1 MRFLPRARRSLLAA
15 HRPPDEEQHQGQ
27 HAAGFEKQDPA
38 VGQDG
43 TSVRSSLRDS
53 SLGRRAPL
61 LVALLCAAAIAQTPG
76 AALGQ
81 QTGAAGPIAVGELPG
96 WQRDGLD
103 GLADALARQCA
114 LRAPPQPWPAL
125 CAELPAASAS
135 ADALRAWIERRF
147 QAWPLAGE
155 NGDPVGLI
163 TGYHEPVLTGSRERE
178 SPGQVPLYRRP
189 ADMLSDGN
197 ARWRLVDGVRR
208 PYPARAEIERY
219 GLLEGQELVWL
230 DDPVEAF
237 FLQIQGSGRI
247 RLRDGTTLR
256 AGFADHNGQAYRAIG
271 AELIARGALAREQ
284 VDAPAIKAWLRAN
297 PAQATEVMRSN
308 PRYIFFRELPTPA
321 DAGPPGSLGVPLT
334 PMRSVATDPGFVPPG
349 ALLYLETRY
358 PDDQRP
364 LARAM
369 LSQDR
374 GAAILG
380 GVRADIFFGAGEQA
394 ERLAGLMK
402 QPGRIWL
409 LRPR

>member
-1 MRFLPRARRSLLAA
+1 MPVVVACLLAVA
-15 HRPPDEEQHQGQ
+15 IG
-27 HAAGFEKQDPA
+27 
-38 VGQDG
+38 
-43 TSVRSSLRDS
+43 
-53 SLGRRAPL
+53 PL
-61 LVALLCAAAIAQTPG
+61 PG

-81 QTGAAGPIAVGELPG
+81 SAGAAGLARADSARAPGPIAVVDLPG
-96 WQRDGLD
+96 WQRDALD

-114 LRAPPQPWPAL
+114 MRSPPQPWPAL
-125 CAELPAASAS
+125 CSELPAASAS
-135 ADALRAWIERRF
+135 AESLRAWIERRF
-147 QAWPLAGE
+147 EALPLAGE
-155 NGDPVGLI
+155 NGDAIGLI

-178 SPGQVPLYRRP
+178 SASQVPLYKRP
-189 ADMLSDGN
+189 VDMIGEG
-197 ARWRLVDGVRR
+197 ATRWRIVDGARR
-208 PYPARAEIERY
+208 PYPARAEIERH
-219 GLLEGQELVWL
+219 GLLDGQELVWL

-247 RLRDGTTLR
+247 GLRDGTLLR
-256 AGFADHNGQAYRAIG
+256 VGFADHNGQAYRAIG

-308 PRYIFFRELPTPA
+308 PRFIFFRELPTPPE
-321 DAGPPGSLGVPLT
+321 AGPPGSLGVPLT

-358 PDDQRP
+358 PDDRRP

-374 GAAILG
+374 GAAIVG
-380 GVRADIFFGAGEQA
+380 GVRADIFFGAGDEA

-402 QPGRIWL
+402 EPGRIWL